1 MRKKKTNKRNRS
13 FELTCDLNAERDVR
27 GQTVE
32 AGEGSVE
39 DHENE
44 ALVVPVPDAVVDP
57 NAVVVHAQHA
67 SIAALA
73 VVRAQRLELQ
83 ARLAPV
89 ERERF
94 GAFRLV
100 VLEEVEDV
108 VPPPLVVRRRRA
120 VRRHQRYTAHRTA
133 IASASAVP
141 AEGSDAL
148 VRRLGARI
156 TKERLGLRELVRE
169 NDPTHRLA
177 AVAPR
182 HRRAEL
188 RARVRHRRRPFP
200 PPHGR

>member
-1 MRKKKTNKRNRS
+1 
-13 FELTCDLNAERDVR
+13 LNAERDVR

-108 VPPPLVVRRRRA
+108 VPPPSSSVVA
-120 VRRHQRYTAHRTA
+120 ALSVVISVTPPTAPR
-133 IASASAVP
+133 SLPLPLYPPRVP
-141 AEGSDAL
+141 TLWYDAL
-148 VRRLGARI
+148 ARESR
-156 TKERLGLRELVRE
+156 KSGLAFESLY
-169 NDPTHRLA
+169 
-177 AVAPR
+177 
-182 HRRAEL
+182 
-188 RARVRHRRRPFP
+188 
-200 PPHGR
+200 GRMTPLTDSPQ